1 MNQVDFTNSEASS
14 EETLINMIKLYINN
28 KLLNF

>member
-14 EETLINMIKLYINN
+14 EETLELKNLYKYDQIIY
-28 KLLNF
+28 K